1 MRVTG
6 MVISADD
13 DHDNVMYINKYF
25 YDLSYI
31 YIIYY
36 TLFRILKWCIVI
48 LSTIILIQ
56 FYI

>member
-36 TLFRILKWCIVI
+36 TLFRILK
-48 LSTIILIQ
+48 
-56 FYI
+56 